1 MHIDCPCLNRHGDIP
16 CRCQQKVSRADMPGM
31 VKQRNEQ
38 LIFCGC
44 QVDAAALPLNRGISF
59 IDGQIFIIFH
69 PEYPT
74 YHNRQ
79 SALARFP
86 TPAERL
92 RRQENRHNRGRRN
105 TNPLQ
110 MFQRYIGSASDR
122 QHEQRTENG
131 SCCPRY
137 AFCGQTHSITFSGY
151 KESSSTKGSWS
162 RFCQSASTK
171 CRSYRS

>member
-1 MHIDCPCLNRHGDIP
+1 MHIDRPCLNRHGDIP
-16 CRCQQKVSRADMPGM
+16 CRYQQKVSRADMPGM
-31 VKQRNEQ
+31 VEQRNEQ

-44 QVDAAALPLNRGISF
+44 QVNAAAMPLNRRISF

-69 PEYPT
+69 PKYPT

-79 SALARFP
+79 SAP
-86 TPAERL
+86 VRL
-92 RRQENRHNRGRRN
+92 QKGYAGKKNRHHRGRRN

-110 MFQRYIGSASDR
+110 MFQRHIGSASNR

-137 AFCGQTHSITFSGY
+137 AFYGQTHSITFSGY
-151 KESSSTKGSWS
+151 KESNSTKGSWS

>member
-1 MHIDCPCLNRHGDIP
+1 MHIDCPCLNRRGDIP

-31 VKQRNEQ
+31 VEQRNEQ

-44 QVDAAALPLNRGISF
+44 QVNAAAMPLNRGISF

-69 PEYPT
+69 PKYPT

-92 RRQENRHNRGRRN
+92 CRQEKPAPSRPTEHESTPNVPMLYRRCLR
-105 TNPLQ
+105 P
-110 MFQRYIGSASDR
+110 SA
-122 QHEQRTENG
+122 
-131 SCCPRY
+131 
-137 AFCGQTHSITFSGY
+137 
-151 KESSSTKGSWS
+151 
-162 RFCQSASTK
+162 
-171 CRSYRS
+171 